1 MDMDLHRKVDEKWRA
16 ASKSS
21 HPVKV
26 IRVSRSLLG
35 WPLAGRAY
43 PLRTRWDLR
52 ADLEL
57 RPAFCPEETLPAP
70 DRWPF
75 ATGPPCNLRWPTADN
90 LHCTPLI
97 RRSSTTSPHLAVP
110 VLTLRYPGARSWARP
125 PEAPSAPRS
134 LSRQASPIAR
144 RSASLYAIRA
154 PHSPPV
160 AFRTVALHPA
170 SAGTES
176 PLSCRSALRW
186 SWRTRSRVTP
196 SSAPTSARVAGSRS
210 SSP

>member
-43 PLRTRWDLR
+43 PLRTRWE
-52 ADLEL
+52 A
-57 RPAFCPEETLPAP
+57 
-70 DRWPF
+70 
-75 ATGPPCNLRWPTADN
+75 CNLRRPTADN

-110 VLTLRYPGARSWARP
+110 VLTLRYPGPRSWARP

-144 RSASLYAIRA
+144 RSASLCAIRA

-170 SAGTES
+170 SAGTVR